1 MKPLEIRQ
9 CVYGAKTGWVALAAK
24 YKDVRDASDAKV
36 SSACGAAFD
45 AAVAVVKGRK

>member
-9 CVYGAKTGWVALAAK
+9 CVYGSKTGWVALAAK